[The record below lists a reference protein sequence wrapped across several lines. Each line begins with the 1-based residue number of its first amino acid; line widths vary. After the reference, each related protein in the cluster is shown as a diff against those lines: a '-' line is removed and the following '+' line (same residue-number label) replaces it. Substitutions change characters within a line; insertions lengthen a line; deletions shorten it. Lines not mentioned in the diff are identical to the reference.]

1 MARIQYQYYVA
12 YVAQAKQGGIIFGN
26 EAVWLDEPLTIDN
39 MEDIR
44 ECIANRKGLTLI
56 TILNVI
62 KI

>member
-1 MARIQYQYYVA
+1 MAKKWYRYYVA

-26 EAVWLDEPLTIDN
+26 ESVWFDEPLTIDN